1 MPTIEGN
8 SAGEASQSCLLGESK
23 TMPQKKLLHGTNDF
37 KRLWQEEIT
46 SAKRME
52 GKVGGNK
59 RLRLNLEKKPN
70 LKNVKIQNNQYNRSP
85 WKGRRI

>member
-1 MPTIEGN
+1 MPTTEGN

-59 RLRLNLEKKPN
+59 RLKTEFGEEAQSKKC
-70 LKNVKIQNNQYNRSP
+70 KNTE
-85 WKGRRI
+85 